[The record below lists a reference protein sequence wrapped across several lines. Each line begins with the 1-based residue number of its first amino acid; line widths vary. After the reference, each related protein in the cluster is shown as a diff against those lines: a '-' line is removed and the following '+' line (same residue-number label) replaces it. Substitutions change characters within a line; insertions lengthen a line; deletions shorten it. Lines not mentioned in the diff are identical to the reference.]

1 MKNIILNSNLKDD
14 YIKLVELYVK
24 NSVYGCQEEIALYV
38 IELQKKIMEITP
50 EEREL
55 MKLFFTTGQG
65 WVDTKFKTEA
75 IELIKCES
83 VEDCNRIALILTDD
97 ENIMNQDISYLTG
110 VDVVDINNY
119 DDTMEKVSKV
129 YEDMI
134 NNGDEEMQ
142 EELKEDITDTTNET
156 VEEVKEETVETK
168 SNTKWYLLGITVAV
182 AVIGGAAYIYKKF
195 QEKDIVII
203 SSDDL

>member
-1 MKNIILNSNLKDD
+1 MKNIILSSSLKDD
-14 YIKLVELYVK
+14 YIRLVELYVK

-55 MKLFFTTGQG
+55 IKLFLIRGKG
-65 WVDTKFKTEA
+65 WVDTKFKDEA
-75 IELIKCES
+75 IELLKCTSE
-83 VEDCNRIALILTDD
+83 EDCKRIALILTDD

-134 NNGDEEMQ
+134 NNGDEEMK
-142 EELKEDITDTTNET
+142 EELKEENTTET
-156 VEEVKEETVETK
+156 VEETTEETVETK
-168 SNTKWYLLGITVAV
+168 SNTKWYLLGAVVAV
-182 AVIGGAAYIYKKF
+182 AAIGGAAYIYKKF

>member
-1 MKNIILNSNLKDD
+1 MKNIILSSNLKDD

-24 NSVYGCQEEIALYV
+24 NSIYGCQEEIALYV
-38 IELQKKIMEITP
+38 IELQKKIMKITP

-65 WVDTKFKTEA
+65 WVDTKFKDEA
-75 IELIKCES
+75 IVLLKCTSE
-83 VEDCNRIALILTDD
+83 EDCKRIALILADD

-129 YEDMI
+129 YEEMI
-134 NNGDEEMQ
+134 NNGDEEMK
-142 EELKEDITDTTNET
+142 EELKEDTTTET
-156 VEEVKEETVETK
+156 VEETIEETVEAK
-168 SNTKWYLLGITVAV
+168 SNTKWYLLGVVAAV
-182 AVIGGAAYIYKKF
+182 AAIGGAAYIYKKF

>member
-1 MKNIILNSNLKDD
+1 MKNIILSSSLKDD
-14 YIKLVELYVK
+14 YIRLVELYVK

-65 WVDTKFKTEA
+65 WVDTKFKDEA
-75 IELIKCES
+75 IELLKCTSE
-83 VEDCNRIALILTDD
+83 EDCKRIALILTDD

-134 NNGDEEMQ
+134 NNGDEEMK
-142 EELKEDITDTTNET
+142 EELKEENTTET
-156 VEEVKEETVETK
+156 VEETTEETVETK
-168 SNTKWYLLGITVAV
+168 SNTKWYLLGAVVAV
-182 AVIGGAAYIYKKF
+182 AAIGGAAYIYKKF

>member
-1 MKNIILNSNLKDD
+1 MKNIILSSSLKDD
-14 YIKLVELYVK
+14 YIRLVELYVK

-65 WVDTKFKTEA
+65 WVDTKFKDEA
-75 IELIKCES
+75 IELLKCTSE
-83 VEDCNRIALILTDD
+83 EDCKRIALILTDD

-134 NNGDEEMQ
+134 NNGDEEMK
-142 EELKEDITDTTNET
+142 EELKEETTTET
-156 VEEVKEETVETK
+156 VEEVKEETTETK
-168 SNTKWYLLGITVAV
+168 SNTKWYLLGIAV
-182 AVIGGAAYIYKKF
+182 AAAAIGGAAYVYKKF

>member
-1 MKNIILNSNLKDD
+1 MKNIILSSNLKDD

-65 WVDTKFKTEA
+65 WVDTKFKDEA
-75 IELIKCES
+75 IELLKCTSE
-83 VEDCNRIALILTDD
+83 EDCKRIALILADD

-129 YEDMI
+129 YEEMI
-134 NNGDEEMQ
+134 NNGDEEMK
-142 EELKEDITDTTNET
+142 EELKEDTTTET
-156 VEEVKEETVETK
+156 VEETIEETVEAK
-168 SNTKWYLLGITVAV
+168 SNTKWYLLGVVAAV
-182 AVIGGAAYIYKKF
+182 AAIGGAAYIYKKF

>member
-65 WVDTKFKTEA
+65 WVDTKFKDEA

-83 VEDCNRIALILTDD
+83 VEYCNRIALILTDD

-134 NNGDEEMQ
+134 NNGDEEMK
-142 EELKEDITDTTNET
+142 EELKEDTTTET
-156 VEEVKEETVETK
+156 VEETIEETVEAK
-168 SNTKWYLLGITVAV
+168 SNTKWYLLGVVAAV
-182 AVIGGAAYIYKKF
+182 AAIGGAAYIYKKF

>member
-1 MKNIILNSNLKDD
+1 MKNIILSSSLKDD
-14 YIKLVELYVK
+14 YIRLVELYVK

-38 IELQKKIMEITP
+38 IELQKKIMGITP

-65 WVDTKFKTEA
+65 WVDTKFKDEA
-75 IELIKCES
+75 IELLKCTSE
-83 VEDCNRIALILTDD
+83 EDCKRIALILTDD

-110 VDVVDINNY
+110 VDVVDNSNY

-134 NNGDEEMQ
+134 NNGDEEMK
-142 EELKEDITDTTNET
+142 EELKEDATTET
-156 VEEVKEETVETK
+156 VEETIEETVETK
-168 SNTKWYLLGITVAV
+168 SNTKWYLLGAVVAV
-182 AVIGGAAYIYKKF
+182 AAIGGAAYIYKKF

>member
-65 WVDTKFKTEA
+65 WVDTKFKDEA
-75 IELIKCES
+75 IELLKCES

-134 NNGDEEMQ
+134 NNGDEEMK
-142 EELKEDITDTTNET
+142 EELKEDTTTET
-156 VEEVKEETVETK
+156 VEETIEETVEAK
-168 SNTKWYLLGITVAV
+168 SNTKWYLLGVVAAV
-182 AVIGGAAYIYKKF
+182 AAIGGAAYIYKKF